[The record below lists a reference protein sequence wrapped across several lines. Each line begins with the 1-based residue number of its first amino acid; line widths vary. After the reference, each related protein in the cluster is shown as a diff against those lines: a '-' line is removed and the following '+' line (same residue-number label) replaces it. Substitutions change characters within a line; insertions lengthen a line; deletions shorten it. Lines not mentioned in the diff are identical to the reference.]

1 MLQMV
6 DLLIEILGEKRSDL
20 FHCELGGCIILRKVL
35 HSAGFESINKLKDRI
50 GSNIKCY
57 NKSLTPFF

>member
-6 DLLIEILGEKRSDL
+6 DILIEILGEKRSDL

-35 HSAGFESINKLKDRI
+35 HSAGFEHINKLKDRI
-50 GSNIKCY
+50 GLNIKY
-57 NKSLTPFF
+57 